1 MDVQSL
7 GYRTDLMVRRLAGS
21 SITDRERY
29 LVVRS
34 PHNPLFHWGNFLL
47 FRSVPAEDEIEDWIR
62 VFVGEFPD
70 ATYVAL
76 GVDGTT
82 GLTDFHVASTGLEVE
97 RDVVLSTQS
106 LRRARPSSE
115 GHILRELGSDEDW
128 NQVLDLRLDVSR
140 DDGPLPAD
148 HGCFLERSTDEARW
162 LVEAGHGAYF
172 GAFSDDR
179 LCSMVGI
186 VSDGGRVARFQ
197 NVATRADRRRRGLA
211 GDLLVQAGEFGLS
224 ELGARI
230 LVIVAEAG
238 GPAAEL
244 YRSVGF
250 RDAEGQIGL
259 SRSPSP

>member
-1 MDVQSL
+1 MDVRSL

-47 FRSVPAEDEIEDWIR
+47 FRSLPDGDEIEDWIR
-62 VFVGEFPD
+62 VFADEFPD
-70 ATYVAL
+70 AAYVAL

-82 GLTDFHVASTGLEVE
+82 ALTDLHVASTGLEVE
-97 RDVVLSTQS
+97 RDVVLRTER
-106 LRRARPSSE
+106 LRRARPSE
-115 GHILRELGSDEDW
+115 GHAVRELGSDEDW

-148 HGCFLERSTDEARW
+148 HGRFLERSTDEARS
-162 LVEAGHGAYF
+162 LVAAGHGAYF

-186 VSDGGRVARFQ
+186 VSDGGPMARFQ

-211 GDLLVQAGEFGLS
+211 GDLLVRAGEFGLS
-224 ELGARI
+224 ELEARI

-238 GPAAEL
+238 GSAAEL

-250 RDAEGQIGL
+250 RDAESQIGL